1 MPATLNHWPPSQ
13 IRWSGWTRSMP
24 RRCAATAPSTATGS
38 RAVPALSQPPRAT
51 PVPSTDGRFR
61 LVART
66 WRPPLLPTGISGL
79 R

>member
-1 MPATLNHWPPSQ
+1 MPATLNHWSPSQ

-24 RRCAATAPSTATGS
+24 RRCAAAEPSTATGP
-38 RAVPALSQPPRAT
+38 RAVPSLSQSPRAT
-51 PVPSTDGRFR
+51 PVLSTDGRFR

-66 WRPPLLPTGISGL
+66 WRPPPLPSGIIEF